1 MQLSRFAPASPR
13 APVANPAPYPAR
25 PLTPTPPAGYETT
38 ANTLAYAV
46 WAISAHPRVQA
57 RVLAEVDAFG
67 RGRPVGYEHLQAAGG
82 PFPYLHAVL
91 KETTRM

>member
-1 MQLSRFAPASPR
+1 MHTRCRRRRRPA
-13 APVANPAPYPAR
+13 
-25 PLTPTPPAGYETT
+25 AGFETT

-67 RGRPVGYEHLQAAGG
+67 RSRPPGFQDLQQQGG
-82 PFPYLHAVL
+82 AFPYLQAVI
-91 KETTRM
+91 KETLRL